1 MPNRAVFI
9 DRDKTLMED
18 PGYVSDPQAV
28 KLLPGVELAIKSL
41 QQARYKIVVVTNQ
54 SGIARGM
61 LTEDALE
68 EIHAELRRQLSEKS
82 VHLDAIYYCPYHPEG
97 TVEQYAK
104 ESDLRKPKPGMLL
117 RASAEMEIDLG
128 DSWMIG
134 DSARDVEA
142 GQRAGCRTIRIR
154 VRSAQAHAGGGGED
168 QDENVL
174 ADYAV
179 RNLVDAA
186 KIILREGSRRTAAAA
201 GRGITG
207 ARTQVRD
214 TDEASLPAESPVEPM
229 DDSRVRQEIL
239 RYVRQMV
246 VDRQTEEF
254 SFARLLA
261 YVVQVL
267 VFLPLLMTL
276 WRMLENEIPAATLWG
291 VVALVLQMMALT
303 FFTIRRG
310 Q

>member
-18 PGYVSDPQAV
+18 TGYVSDPQAV

-68 EIHAELRRQLSEKS
+68 EIHAEMRRQLSEKG

-117 RASAEMEIDLG
+117 RAAAEMEIDLG

-142 GQRAGCRTIRIR
+142 GQRAGCRTIRVR
-154 VRSAQAHAGGGGED
+154 VRSAHAGGGGED
-168 QDENVL
+168 QDENVQ

-186 KIILREGSRRTAAAA
+186 KIILREGPRRTAAAA
-201 GRGITG
+201 GRGMAG
-207 ARTQVRD
+207 APTRVRD
-214 TDEASLPAESPVEPM
+214 TDEASLPAESPVESM
-229 DDSRVRQEIL
+229 GDSRVRQEIL

-246 VDRQTEEF
+246 IDRQTEEF

-276 WRMLENEIPAATLWG
+276 WRMLENEIAAATLWG
-291 VVALVLQMMALT
+291 VVALLLQVMALT

>member
-41 QQARYKIVVVTNQ
+41 QQARYKVVVVTNQ

-68 EIHAELRRQLSEKS
+68 EIHAELRRQLSEKG

-117 RASAEMEIDLG
+117 RAAAEMEIDMG

-142 GQRAGCRTIRIR
+142 GQRAGCRTIRVR
-154 VRSAQAHAGGGGED
+154 VRSAHAGGGGED
-168 QDENVL
+168 QDENVQ

-186 KIILREGSRRTAAAA
+186 KIILREGPRRTAAA
-201 GRGITG
+201 GRGMAG
-207 ARTQVRD
+207 APGQVRD
-214 TDEASLPAESPVEPM
+214 TDEASLPAESPVESM
-229 DDSRVRQEIL
+229 GDSRVRQEIL

-246 VDRQTEEF
+246 IDRQTEEF

-276 WRMLENEIPAATLWG
+276 WRMLENEIAAATLWG

>member
-68 EIHAELRRQLSEKS
+68 EIHAEMRRQLSEKG

-117 RASAEMEIDLG
+117 RAAAEMEIDLG

-142 GQRAGCRTIRIR
+142 GQRAGCRTIRVR
-154 VRSAQAHAGGGGED
+154 VRSAHAGGGGED
-168 QDENVL
+168 QDENVQ

-186 KIILREGSRRTAAAA
+186 KIVLREGSRRTPAA
-201 GRGITG
+201 GRGMAG
-207 ARTQVRD
+207 APTQVRD
-214 TDEASLPAESPVEPM
+214 TDEASLPAESPVESM
-229 DDSRVRQEIL
+229 GDSRVRQEIL

-246 VDRQTEEF
+246 IDRQTEEF

-276 WRMLENEIPAATLWG
+276 WRMLENEIAAATLWG